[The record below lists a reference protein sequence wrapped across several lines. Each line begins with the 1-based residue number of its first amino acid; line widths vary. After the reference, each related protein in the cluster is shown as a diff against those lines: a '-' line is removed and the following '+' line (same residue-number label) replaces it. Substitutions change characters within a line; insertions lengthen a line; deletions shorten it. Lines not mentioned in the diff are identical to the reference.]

1 MKEKSLRNIPIRVDN
16 EYTMP
21 QQTHFSFEAVA
32 NVKVIFHRQKEEI
45 LEYINQYN
53 SVMGCVAWLTDYEI
67 LEALATKDFVSI
79 IVQKEDFLRPDSGS
93 SRKPLRELY
102 ASLPTYEHRKFL
114 PSLAAS
120 LSMAGDPSL
129 EAIRCMGH
137 HNSKKSPS
145 LPRMHHKFLVF
156 TNDFALNL
164 NAPPQYPWT
173 VSDSDCVWTGSYNLS
188 YTARRS
194 IDNVVVLRSEE
205 IVRAYIDEWSQILAL
220 SEPLDWEN
228 PWCAPEWRIG
238 T

>member
-1 MKEKSLRNIPIRVDN
+1 MKKESLRNIPIRVDN
-16 EYTMP
+16 KYIMP
-21 QQTHFSFEAVA
+21 QSNLPFETVA

-93 SRKPLRELY
+93 SRKTLRELY

-114 PSLAAS
+114 PSLAGS

-137 HNSKKSPS
+137 HNSEKSPS

-205 IVRAYIDEWSQILAL
+205 IVRAYINEWSQMLAL
-220 SEPLDWEN
+220 SEPLDWES